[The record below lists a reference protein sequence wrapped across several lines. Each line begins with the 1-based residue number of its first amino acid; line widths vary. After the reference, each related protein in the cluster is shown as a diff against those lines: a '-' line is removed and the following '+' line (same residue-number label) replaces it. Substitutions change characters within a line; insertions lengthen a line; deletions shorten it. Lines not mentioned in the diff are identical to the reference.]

1 MKEKPWTYVE
11 TRSKIKSTGEYYKIK
26 VDLEDLGLLKDKNI
40 VIAKDSGLKLGM
52 LVCCRDIIGGFV
64 DRSKQVAVSRIILN
78 LVLVNR
84 SFTIGYLNNN
94 PLDLRKSNLKII
106 SKAEDRYKS
115 KNPKKDSKPPRGVY
129 VKSNQIFSV
138 ISVNRKNIY
147 LGSFDTVEE
156 ASKAYEEAKKS
167 ILETLESVDLNK

>member
-11 TRSKIKSTGEYYKIK
+11 TRSVDKSTGELYKIK
-26 VDLEDLGLLKDKNI
+26 VDLEDLGLLKNKAIYIQLSKTSILGKLVMYRELKN
-40 VIAKDSGLKLGM
+40 
-52 LVCCRDIIGGFV
+52 GFV
-64 DRSKQVAVSRIILN
+64 VTNPTLCLSKLIFKILN
-78 LVLVNR
+78 QDRKISV
-84 SFTIGYLNNN
+84 IYLNED

-156 ASKAYEEAKKS
+156 ASKAYEEAKKKVM
-167 ILETLESVDLNK
+167 ESL